1 MKLMIL
7 LILKLIENWGAFPM
21 VKLIVG
27 TKGSGKTRK
36 MINLANDQ
44 VNDAKGN
51 LIFINKDKRLM
62 YDLQHDI
69 RFISVEDYDIKD
81 VEGYTGFLNGIICSN
96 HDIETIYID
105 SILKHANIGMVDVV
119 GFLDKLHLMGEKSG
133 LDFKVSISSSIEE
146 MPEEIKKY
154 VALN

>member
-1 MKLMIL
+1 
-7 LILKLIENWGAFPM
+7 M